1 MAGLVPTKLGST
13 HYKIKICSELV
24 LLRLHLLHNS
34 LPMNFVSTS
43 SPSTSTPLVVQHNA
57 LINARFQF
65 GPLETRL
72 FLHLL
77 ANIGRNDTTF
87 GLCRVE
93 VADLLGEINSQ
104 NTYKLV
110 REAVEEF
117 ATRTITI
124 EQLSGVG
131 RRSRQPD
138 FVVLPL
144 LSIAQYKGG
153 EGAVEARFNDA
164 VVPYLLELRDNFT
177 KAQLTELL
185 KLKNPNSHRIYW
197 LLREYS
203 AFGQRVIGLTD
214 LKAMLKL
221 GPGYDRWDNFK
232 VRILDRAQQE
242 LQETD
247 LPFTYEL
254 IRQGKAVSEIRFLF
268 AAASQQLTA
277 SQSPVAGWEAAL
289 LAVGVS
295 GKSLATIKTQIE
307 AGYYDEGYIRYVLGR
322 VSDQVRQGKVK
333 KQAGAVYKALA
344 DGYFLNDYKQAQVTS
359 ASKPKTSAR
368 PTITDKHREKLQNE
382 LVDLHNSLKFVQQE
396 APEKL
401 YPGTKRQE
409 VAAEIEI
416 KIAGLKQQLLS
427 MS

>member
-1 MAGLVPTKLGST
+1 MR
-13 HYKIKICSELV
+13 
-24 LLRLHLLHNS
+24 LL
-34 LPMNFVSTS
+34 LPAFLRFMTLAPAP
-43 SPSTSTPLVVQHNA
+43 SPSPSAPLVVQHNA

-77 ANIGRNDTTF
+77 ANIGRNDITF

-93 VADLLGEINSQ
+93 VSELLGELNSQ
-104 NTYKLV
+104 NSYKLV

-124 EQLSGVG
+124 EQVSGLG

-144 LSIAQYKGG
+144 LSIARYKGG

-185 KLKNPNSHRIYW
+185 KIKNPNSHRIYW

-203 AFGQRVIGLTD
+203 AFGQRVVGLAE
-214 LKAMLKL
+214 LKSMLKL

-232 VRILDRAQQE
+232 VRILDRARQE
-242 LQETD
+242 LRETD

-268 AAASQQLTA
+268 APAAEQLPA
-277 SQSPVAGWEAAL
+277 PPPPVEGWEAAL
-289 LAVGVS
+289 LAVGVA
-295 GKSLATIKTQIE
+295 GKSLLAIKAQLA
-307 AGYYDEGYIRYVLGR
+307 AGYYDEGYIGYVLGR

-344 DGYFLNDYKQAQVTS
+344 DGYFLADYQQQPAPP
-359 ASKPKTSAR
+359 APKPKATAR
-368 PTITDKHREKLQNE
+368 PTSAAKRREKLQNE
-382 LVDLHNSLKFVQQE
+382 LADLLNSLKFVQHE
-396 APEKL
+396 APEAL
-401 YPGTKRQE
+401 YPGLKRQAA
-409 VAAEIEI
+409 AAEIAGR
-416 KIAGLKQQLLS
+416 IAALQQLLA
-427 MS
+427 

>member
-1 MAGLVPTKLGST
+1 MTGFNPTKLGST
-13 HYKIKICSELV
+13 PYKVKICRELM
-24 LLRLHLLHNS
+24 LLQLHLLHYFC
-34 LPMNFVSTS
+34 PMNLVSTS
-43 SPSTSTPLVVQHNA
+43 SPPVSTPLVVQHNA

-77 ANIGRNDTTF
+77 ASIGRNDTAF

-93 VADLLGEINSQ
+93 VSELLGEMNSQ

-131 RRSRQPD
+131 RRNRQPD

-164 VVPYLLELRDNFT
+164 VIPYLLELRDNFT

-185 KLKNPNSHRIYW
+185 KIKNPNSHRIYW

-203 AFGQRVIGLTD
+203 TFGQRVVGLTD

-268 AAASQQLTA
+268 APVSEQLPA
-277 SQSPVAGWEAAL
+277 PQPPADGWEAAL
-289 LAVGVS
+289 LAVGVA
-295 GKSLATIKTQIE
+295 GKSLTMIKTQIE
-307 AGYYDEGYIRYVLGR
+307 AGYYDEGYIRYVLSR
-322 VSDQVRQGKVK
+322 VNDQVRQGKVK

-344 DGYFLNDYKQAQVTS
+344 DGYFLNDYKQAQATS
-359 ASKPKTSAR
+359 TSKPKATVR
-368 PTITDKHREKLQNE
+368 PIITVKQREKLQNE
-382 LVDLHNSLKFVQQE
+382 LADLRSSLKFVQQE
-396 APEKL
+396 APEEL
-401 YPGTKRQE
+401 YIGNKRQE
-409 VAAEIEI
+409 TAAEIEVR
-416 KIAGLKQQLLS
+416 IANLQQKLQP

>member
-1 MAGLVPTKLGST
+1 
-13 HYKIKICSELV
+13 
-24 LLRLHLLHNS
+24 
-34 LPMNFVSTS
+34 MNIVSTS
-43 SPSTSTPLVVQHNA
+43 SQPVSTPLVVQHNA

-77 ANIGRNDTTF
+77 ASIGRNDIAF

-93 VADLLGEINSQ
+93 VSELLGEMNSQ

-164 VVPYLLELRDNFT
+164 VIPYLLELRDNFT

-185 KLKNPNSHRIYW
+185 KIKNPNSHRIYW

-203 AFGQRVIGLTD
+203 TFGQRVVGLTD

-268 AAASQQLTA
+268 APVSEQLPA
-277 SQSPVAGWEAAL
+277 PPPADGWEAAL
-289 LAVGVS
+289 LEVGVA
-295 GKSLATIKTQIE
+295 GKSLTTIKTQIE
-307 AGYYDEGYIRYVLGR
+307 AGYYDEGYIRYVLSR

-344 DGYFLNDYKQAQVTS
+344 DGYFLNDYKQAQATPT
-359 ASKPKTSAR
+359 SKPKAATR
-368 PTITDKHREKLQNE
+368 PTITAKQREKIQNE
-382 LVDLHNSLKFVQQE
+382 LADLRSSLRFVQQE
-396 APEKL
+396 APEEL
-401 YPGTKRQE
+401 YTGAKRQE
-409 VAAEIEI
+409 AAAAIEA
-416 KIAGLKQQLLS
+416 KIVNLQQQLPLRS
-427 MS
+427 

>member
-1 MAGLVPTKLGST
+1 MNLVPT
-13 HYKIKICSELV
+13 
-24 LLRLHLLHNS
+24 
-34 LPMNFVSTS
+34 P
-43 SPSTSTPLVVQHNA
+43 SPSPSAPLVVQHNA

-77 ANIGRNDTTF
+77 ATIGRNDTTF

-93 VADLLGEINSQ
+93 VAELLGEISSQ

-124 EQLSGVG
+124 EQLSPVG

-185 KLKNPNSHRIYW
+185 KIKNPNSHRIYW

-203 AFGQRVIGLTD
+203 AFGQRVVGLTD

-268 AAASQQLTA
+268 APASEQLSTPPP
-277 SQSPVAGWEAAL
+277 PVDGWEAAL
-289 LAVGVS
+289 LAVGVA

-344 DGYFLNDYKQAQVTS
+344 DGYFLNDYKQAQAKP
-359 ASKPKTSAR
+359 ASKPKIPAR
-368 PTITDKHREKLQNE
+368 PIVTAKHREKLQNE
-382 LVDLHNSLKFVQQE
+382 LADLHNSLNFVQQE
-396 APEKL
+396 APEEL
-401 YPGTKRQE
+401 YTGTKRQE
-409 VAAEIEI
+409 AAAEIET
-416 KIAGLKQQLLS
+416 KIASLQQQLILAS
-427 MS
+427 

>member
-1 MAGLVPTKLGST
+1 
-13 HYKIKICSELV
+13 
-24 LLRLHLLHNS
+24 
-34 LPMNFVSTS
+34 
-43 SPSTSTPLVVQHNA
+43 
-57 LINARFQF
+57 
-65 GPLETRL
+65 
-72 FLHLL
+72 LL
-77 ANIGRNDTTF
+77 ASIGRNDTTF

-124 EQLSGVG
+124 EQLSTVG

-185 KLKNPNSHRIYW
+185 KLKNPYSHRIYW

-203 AFGQRVIGLTD
+203 AFGQRVIGLAD

-221 GPGYDRWDNFK
+221 GSGYDRWDNFK
-232 VRILDRAQQE
+232 TRILDRAQQE
-242 LQETD
+242 LKETD
-247 LPFTYEL
+247 LPFTYES

-268 AAASQQLTA
+268 AYATEQLSTPQPPA
-277 SQSPVAGWEAAL
+277 NSWEAAL
-289 LAVGVS
+289 LAVGVI
-295 GKSLATIKTQIE
+295 GKSLVAIKTQLE

-344 DGYFLNDYKQAQVTS
+344 DGYFLNDYKQSQTTPVNKSKVT
-359 ASKPKTSAR
+359 AKLAVAAR
-368 PTITDKHREKLQNE
+368 HREKLKSE
-382 LVDLHNSLKFVQQE
+382 LEDLYNSLKFVQQSSTE
-396 APEKL
+396 V
-401 YPGTKRQE
+401 YTDTKRQE
-409 VAAEIEI
+409 VTAEIEARVI
-416 KIAGLKQQLLS
+416 VIEQQLLLLG
-427 MS
+427 

>member
-1 MAGLVPTKLGST
+1 MNLVSA
-13 HYKIKICSELV
+13 S
-24 LLRLHLLHNS
+24 S
-34 LPMNFVSTS
+34 LP
-43 SPSTSTPLVVQHNA
+43 PSTPLVVQHNA

-77 ANIGRNDTTF
+77 ASIGRNDITF

-93 VADLLGEINSQ
+93 VSELLGEINSQ

-124 EQLSGVG
+124 EQLSEVG

-144 LSIAQYKGG
+144 LSIAHYKGG

-185 KLKNPNSHRIYW
+185 KIKNPNSHRIYW

-203 AFGQRVIGLTD
+203 AFGQRVVGLID

-254 IRQGKAVSEIRFLF
+254 IRKGKAVSEIRFLF
-268 AAASQQLTA
+268 APVSEQL
-277 SQSPVAGWEAAL
+277 PVPPPADGWEAAL
-289 LAVGVS
+289 LAIGVA

-307 AGYYDEGYIRYVLGR
+307 AGYYDEGYIRYVLSR

-344 DGYFLNDYKQAQVTS
+344 DGYFLNDYKQVQAEPI
-359 ASKPKTSAR
+359 SKPKVPVR
-368 PTITDKHREKLQNE
+368 QTITAKHREKLQNE
-382 LVDLHNSLKFVQQE
+382 LADLKSSLKFVQHE
-396 APEKL
+396 APEEL
-401 YPGTKRQE
+401 YVGAKRQE
-409 VAAEIEI
+409 AAAEIET
-416 KIAGLKQQLLS
+416 KMASLQQQLLS
-427 MS
+427 VK

>member
-1 MAGLVPTKLGST
+1 M
-13 HYKIKICSELV
+13 
-24 LLRLHLLHNS
+24 S
-34 LPMNFVSTS
+34 LVSTS
-43 SPSTSTPLVVQHNA
+43 SLPASTPLVVQHNA

-77 ANIGRNDTTF
+77 ANIGRNDTAF

-93 VADLLGEINSQ
+93 VSELLGEINSQ

-164 VVPYLLELRDNFT
+164 VIPYLLELRDNFT

-185 KLKNPNSHRIYW
+185 KIKNPNSHRIYW

-203 AFGQRVIGLTD
+203 AFGQRVVGLTD

-268 AAASQQLTA
+268 APVSEQLPASQPPA
-277 SQSPVAGWEAAL
+277 DGWEAAL
-289 LAVGVS
+289 LAVGVA

-307 AGYYDEGYIRYVLGR
+307 AGYYDEGYIRYVLSR

-344 DGYFLNDYKQAQVTS
+344 DGYFLNDYKQAQ
-359 ASKPKTSAR
+359 AKPISKPKPVTL
-368 PTITDKHREKLQNE
+368 PTVTAKQREKLQNE
-382 LVDLHNSLKFVQQE
+382 LADLHSSLKFVQHE
-396 APEKL
+396 APENL
-401 YPGTKRQE
+401 YTGTKRQE
-409 VAAEIEI
+409 AAAEIEARI
-416 KIAGLKQQLLS
+416 TNLQKQLK
-427 MS
+427 

>member
-1 MAGLVPTKLGST
+1 M
-13 HYKIKICSELV
+13 
-24 LLRLHLLHNS
+24 S
-34 LPMNFVSTS
+34 LVSTS
-43 SPSTSTPLVVQHNA
+43 SLPASTPLVVQHNA

-77 ANIGRNDTTF
+77 ANIGRNDTAF

-93 VADLLGEINSQ
+93 VSELLGEINSQ

-164 VVPYLLELRDNFT
+164 VIPYLLELRDNFT

-185 KLKNPNSHRIYW
+185 KIKNPNSHRIYW

-203 AFGQRVIGLTD
+203 AFGQRVVGLTD

-268 AAASQQLTA
+268 APVSEQLPASQPPA
-277 SQSPVAGWEAAL
+277 DGWEAAL
-289 LAVGVS
+289 LAVGVA

-307 AGYYDEGYIRYVLGR
+307 AGYYDEGYIRYVLSR

-344 DGYFLNDYKQAQVTS
+344 DGYFLNDYKQAQAKPTC
-359 ASKPKTSAR
+359 KPKPVALATVTA
-368 PTITDKHREKLQNE
+368 KQREKLQNE
-382 LVDLHNSLKFVQQE
+382 LADLHSSLKFVQHE
-396 APEKL
+396 APENL
-401 YPGTKRQE
+401 YTGTKRQE
-409 VAAEIEI
+409 AAAEIEARI
-416 KIAGLKQQLLS
+416 TNLQKQLQ
-427 MS
+427 

>member
-1 MAGLVPTKLGST
+1 MGDFDPTKLGST
-13 HYKIKICSELV
+13 PYKVKICREL
-24 LLRLHLLHNS
+24 LLLQLHLPYCFRL
-34 LPMNFVSTS
+34 MNLVPTS
-43 SPSTSTPLVVQHNA
+43 SLTPSAPLVVQHNA

-77 ANIGRNDTTF
+77 ASIGRNDTTF

-93 VADLLGEINSQ
+93 VVELLGEMNSQ

-124 EQLSGVG
+124 EQLSAG

-185 KLKNPNSHRIYW
+185 KLKNPYSHRIYW

-203 AFGQRVIGLTD
+203 AFGQRVVGLAD

-232 VRILDRAQQE
+232 TRILDRAQQE
-242 LQETD
+242 LKETD

-268 AAASQQLTA
+268 APAPEQLSTPQPPA
-277 SQSPVAGWEAAL
+277 NGWEAAL
-289 LAVGVS
+289 LAVGVA
-295 GKSLATIKTQIE
+295 GKSLAAIKTQLE
-307 AGYYDEGYIRYVLGR
+307 AGYYDEGYIHYVLSR

-344 DGYFLNDYKQAQVTS
+344 DGYFLTDYKQAQTAPVNKPRVTTRP
-359 ASKPKTSAR
+359 AVIAR
-368 PTITDKHREKLQNE
+368 QREKLKSE
-382 LVDLHNSLKFVQQE
+382 LEDLHNSLKFVQQASE
-396 APEKL
+396 EI
-401 YPGTKRQE
+401 YTGTKRQE
-409 VAAEIEI
+409 VAAEIEA
-416 KIAGLKQQLLS
+416 KIGALQQQLLS
-427 MS
+427 LN

>member
-1 MAGLVPTKLGST
+1 MASLVPTKLGYT
-13 HYKIKICSELV
+13 HYKVKICSELV
-24 LLRLHLLHNS
+24 LLRLHLLHYS
-34 LPMNFVSTS
+34 LPMNLVSTS

-268 AAASQQLTA
+268 APASQQLTA
-277 SQSPVAGWEAAL
+277 SQPPVDGWEAAL
-289 LAVGVS
+289 LAVGVA

-344 DGYFLNDYKQAQVTS
+344 DGYFLNDYKQAQVTP

-368 PTITDKHREKLQNE
+368 PIITDKHREKLKNE

-401 YPGTKRQE
+401 YTGIKRQE
-409 VAAEIEI
+409 AAAEIEV
-416 KIAGLKQQLLS
+416 KIAGLQQQLLS

>member
-1 MAGLVPTKLGST
+1 MSDFDPTKLGST
-13 HYKIKICSELV
+13 PYKVKICRELAV
-24 LLRLHLLHNS
+24 SQLHLLYCFCS
-34 LPMNFVSTS
+34 MNLVPTS
-43 SPSTSTPLVVQHNA
+43 SLTPSAPLVVQHNA

-77 ANIGRNDTTF
+77 ASIGRNDTTF
-87 GLCRVE
+87 GICRVE
-93 VADLLGEINSQ
+93 VAELLGEVNSQ

-124 EQLSGVG
+124 EQLSAVG

-164 VVPYLLELRDNFT
+164 VIPYLLELRDNFT
-177 KAQLTELL
+177 KAQLAELL
-185 KLKNPNSHRIYW
+185 KLKNPYSHRIYW

-203 AFGQRVIGLTD
+203 AFGQRVVGLAD

-232 VRILDRAQQE
+232 TRILDRAQQE
-242 LQETD
+242 LKETD

-254 IRQGKAVSEIRFLF
+254 IRQGKAVSGIRFLF
-268 AAASQQLTA
+268 APTPEQLSIPQPPA
-277 SQSPVAGWEAAL
+277 NGWEAAL
-289 LAVGVS
+289 LAVGVA
-295 GKSLATIKTQIE
+295 GKSLAAIKTQLE
-307 AGYYDEGYIRYVLGR
+307 AGYYDEGYIHYVLGR

-344 DGYFLNDYKQAQVTS
+344 DGYFLIDYKQSQTAPVN
-359 ASKPKTSAR
+359 KPKVTAR
-368 PTITDKHREKLQNE
+368 PAAIARHREKLKSE
-382 LVDLHNSLKFVQQE
+382 LEDLYNSLKFVQQASE
-396 APEKL
+396 EV
-401 YPGTKRQE
+401 YTDTKRQE
-409 VAAEIEI
+409 VTAEIEA
-416 KIAGLKQQLLS
+416 KIAALQQQLLS
-427 MS
+427 LN

>member
-1 MAGLVPTKLGST
+1 M
-13 HYKIKICSELV
+13 
-24 LLRLHLLHNS
+24 S
-34 LPMNFVSTS
+34 LVSTS
-43 SPSTSTPLVVQHNA
+43 SLPASTPLVVQHNA

-77 ANIGRNDTTF
+77 ANIGRNDTAF

-93 VADLLGEINSQ
+93 VSELLGEINSQ

-164 VVPYLLELRDNFT
+164 VIPYLLELRDNFT

-185 KLKNPNSHRIYW
+185 KIKNPNSHRIYW

-203 AFGQRVIGLTD
+203 AFGQRVVGLTD

-268 AAASQQLTA
+268 APVSEQLPASQPPA
-277 SQSPVAGWEAAL
+277 DGWEAAL
-289 LAVGVS
+289 LAVGVA

-307 AGYYDEGYIRYVLGR
+307 AGYYDEGYIRYVLSR

-333 KQAGAVYKALA
+333 KHAGAVYKALA
-344 DGYFLNDYKQAQVTS
+344 DGYFLNDYKQAQAKPT
-359 ASKPKTSAR
+359 SKPKPVTL
-368 PTITDKHREKLQNE
+368 PIITAKQREKLQNE
-382 LVDLHNSLKFVQQE
+382 LADLHSSLKFVQHE
-396 APEKL
+396 APENL
-401 YPGTKRQE
+401 YTGTKRQE
-409 VAAEIEI
+409 AAAEIEARI
-416 KIAGLKQQLLS
+416 INLQKQLQ
-427 MS
+427 

>member
-1 MAGLVPTKLGST
+1 MTPESKLALAAG
-13 HYKIKICSELV
+13 
-24 LLRLHLLHNS
+24 
-34 LPMNFVSTS
+34 
-43 SPSTSTPLVVQHNA
+43 TPLVVQHNA

-77 ANIGRNDTTF
+77 ANIERSDSSF

-93 VADLLGEINSQ
+93 VGELLGAINSQ
-104 NTYKLV
+104 NAYKIV

-124 EQLSGVG
+124 EQLSGAG
-131 RRSRQPD
+131 RRTRQPD

-185 KLKNPNSHRIYW
+185 KIKNPNSHRIYW

-203 AFGQRVIGLTD
+203 TFGQRVVSLND
-214 LKAMLKL
+214 LKEMLKL

-268 AAASQQLTA
+268 APSLVQLPLPQPAA
-277 SQSPVAGWEAAL
+277 VDGWEAL
-289 LAVGVS
+289 LLEVGVA
-295 GKSLATIKTQIE
+295 GKSLATIKTQLE
-307 AGYYDEGYIRYVLGR
+307 AGYYDEGYIRYVVSR
-322 VSDQVRQGKVK
+322 VSDQVKQGKVK
-333 KQAGAVYKALA
+333 KQAGAIYKALA
-344 DGYFLNDYKQAQVTS
+344 DGYFLADYKRLQTG
-359 ASKPKTSAR
+359 ASSKSKTSVRSAAVSKQR
-368 PTITDKHREKLQNE
+368 DKLQNS
-382 LVDLHNSLKFVQQE
+382 LADLYNSLRFVQKE

-401 YPGTKRQE
+401 YPGKKRQE
-409 VAAEIEI
+409 AVVEIET
-416 KIAGLKQQLLS
+416 KIANLQQQLVEIS
-427 MS
+427 

>member
-1 MAGLVPTKLGST
+1 M
-13 HYKIKICSELV
+13 
-24 LLRLHLLHNS
+24 S
-34 LPMNFVSTS
+34 LVSTS
-43 SPSTSTPLVVQHNA
+43 SLPASTPLVVQHNA

-77 ANIGRNDTTF
+77 ANIGRNDTAF

-93 VADLLGEINSQ
+93 VSELLGEINSQ

-164 VVPYLLELRDNFT
+164 VIPYLLELRDNFT

-185 KLKNPNSHRIYW
+185 KIKNPNSHRIYW

-203 AFGQRVIGLTD
+203 AFGQRVVSLTD

-268 AAASQQLTA
+268 APVSEQLPASQLPA
-277 SQSPVAGWEAAL
+277 DGWEAAL
-289 LAVGVS
+289 LAVGVA

-307 AGYYDEGYIRYVLGR
+307 AGYYDEGYIRYVLSR

-344 DGYFLNDYKQAQVTS
+344 DGYFLNDYKQAQAKPT
-359 ASKPKTSAR
+359 SKPKPVTL
-368 PTITDKHREKLQNE
+368 PTVTAKQREKLQNE
-382 LVDLHNSLKFVQQE
+382 LADLHSSLKFVQHE
-396 APEKL
+396 APENL
-401 YPGTKRQE
+401 YTGTKRQE
-409 VAAEIEI
+409 AAAEIEARI
-416 KIAGLKQQLLS
+416 TNLQKQLK
-427 MS
+427 

>member
-1 MAGLVPTKLGST
+1 MGDGDPTKLGST
-13 HYKIKICSELV
+13 PYKVKMCRELA
-24 LLRLHLLHNS
+24 LLQLHLPYCLR
-34 LPMNFVSTS
+34 PMNLVPTS
-43 SPSTSTPLVVQHNA
+43 SLTPSAPLVVQHNA

-93 VADLLGEINSQ
+93 VAELLGEMNSQ

-124 EQLSGVG
+124 EQLSAVG

-185 KLKNPNSHRIYW
+185 KLKNPYSHRIYW

-203 AFGQRVIGLTD
+203 AFGQRVVGLAD

-232 VRILDRAQQE
+232 TRILDRAQQE
-242 LQETD
+242 LKETD

-254 IRQGKAVSEIRFLF
+254 IRQGKAVNEIRFLF
-268 AAASQQLTA
+268 APASEQLSTP
-277 SQSPVAGWEAAL
+277 QSPASGWEAAL
-289 LAVGVS
+289 LAVGVA
-295 GKSLATIKTQIE
+295 GKSLAAIKTQLE
-307 AGYYDEGYIRYVLGR
+307 AGYYDEGYIHYVLSR

-344 DGYFLNDYKQAQVTS
+344 DGYFLTDYKQLQTAPVNKSRVTTR
-359 ASKPKTSAR
+359 PVVIAR
-368 PTITDKHREKLQNE
+368 QREKLKSE
-382 LVDLHNSLKFVQQE
+382 LEDLHNSLKFVQQASE
-396 APEKL
+396 EI
-401 YPGTKRQE
+401 YTSTKRQE
-409 VAAEIEI
+409 VAAGIEA
-416 KIAGLKQQLLS
+416 KIAVLQQQLLS
-427 MS
+427 LD

>member
-1 MAGLVPTKLGST
+1 MNPAST
-13 HYKIKICSELV
+13 A
-24 LLRLHLLHNS
+24 S
-34 LPMNFVSTS
+34 LPEG
-43 SPSTSTPLVVQHNA
+43 TPLVVQHNA

-77 ANIGRNDTTF
+77 AAIGRNDTTF

-93 VADLLGEINSQ
+93 VSELLGELNSQ

-124 EQLSGVG
+124 EQLGGGG
-131 RRSRQPD
+131 RRNRQPD

-164 VVPYLLELRDNFT
+164 VIPYLLELRDNFT

-203 AFGQRVIGLTD
+203 TFGQRVVGLTD

-232 VRILDRAQQE
+232 ARILDRAQQE

-254 IRQGKAVSEIRFLF
+254 LRQGKAVSEIRFVF
-268 AAASQQLTA
+268 APVPEQLLAAPPPPPA
-277 SQSPVAGWEAAL
+277 DGWEAAL
-289 LAVGVS
+289 LAVGVA

-322 VSDQVRQGKVK
+322 VSEQVRKGRVK

-344 DGYFLNDYKQAQVTS
+344 DGYFLTDYKQAQALPV
-359 ASKPKTSAR
+359 SKPKGATRPTSAA
-368 PTITDKHREKLQNE
+368 KQREKLQNE
-382 LVDLHNSLKFVQQE
+382 LADLSSSLKFVQQE
-396 APEKL
+396 APEEL
-401 YPGTKRQE
+401 YPGAKRQE
-409 VAAEIEI
+409 AAAEIETRLASLQNQLNAI
-416 KIAGLKQQLLS
+416 K
-427 MS
+427 

>member
-1 MAGLVPTKLGST
+1 M
-13 HYKIKICSELV
+13 
-24 LLRLHLLHNS
+24 S
-34 LPMNFVSTS
+34 LVSTS
-43 SPSTSTPLVVQHNA
+43 SLPASTPLVVQHNA

-77 ANIGRNDTTF
+77 ANIGRNDTAF

-93 VADLLGEINSQ
+93 VSELLGEINSQ

-164 VVPYLLELRDNFT
+164 VIPYLLELRDNFT

-185 KLKNPNSHRIYW
+185 KIKNPNSHRIYW

-203 AFGQRVIGLTD
+203 AFGQRVVGLTD

-268 AAASQQLTA
+268 APVSEQLPASQ
-277 SQSPVAGWEAAL
+277 PPDDGWEAAL
-289 LAVGVS
+289 LAVGVA

-307 AGYYDEGYIRYVLGR
+307 AGYYDEGYIRYVLSR

-344 DGYFLNDYKQAQVTS
+344 DGYFLNDYKQAQAKPT
-359 ASKPKTSAR
+359 SKPKPVAL
-368 PTITDKHREKLQNE
+368 PTVTAKQREKLQNE
-382 LVDLHNSLKFVQQE
+382 LADLHSSLKFVQHE
-396 APEKL
+396 APENL
-401 YPGTKRQE
+401 YTGTKRQE
-409 VAAEIEI
+409 AAAEIEARI
-416 KIAGLKQQLLS
+416 TNLQKQLK
-427 MS
+427 